1 MRKSISLICA
11 LLIAISMFGII
22 AVNAESSLGGY
33 TWNKPDGYHT
43 GTVAVTGTDSLT
55 IEFANIGS
63 SDDSAGAVTSGT
75 LAEDWTGYE
84 KLSFR
89 VKNPTNYEVHLGL
102 GVTTGSDWVWHE
114 STTVGLPAGV
124 TKNVVFYIK
133 EALWKTEASNWANT
147 AKIDALN
154 SINKLDFKLM
164 SFDSSKPSGSITISD
179 WKFEGEGGT
188 QTSEPNPT
196 AIPATGGFK
205 VQGSSLYDAKGN
217 VFVMRG
223 VNHAHTWFKD
233 QLNTAIPGIAKSGSN
248 TVRIVLSNG
257 TKDNWQ
263 KDSAVSVSNI
273 ISMCEKNKL
282 IAVLEVH
289 DALGVEDEAVLMKA
303 VDYWIEIKNVLIGK
317 EDKVIINIANEWYGS
332 WGGAGWANG
341 YKKAIQ
347 RLREAGF
354 EHTIMVDSAGWG
366 QYPAS
371 IHNYGTSVLEAD
383 PLKNTMFAIHMYEY
397 AGGNAVQVKSNID
410 GVINQGLALCIGEF
424 GPRHTDGD
432 VDEATIMSY
441 CQQKGVGWLAWS
453 WKGNNSDLNY
463 LDLTNDWA
471 GTNLTEFG
479 RTVVNGS
486 NGLKETSKICS
497 VFESSVPVT
506 TPPVTTTPPQ
516 ITYGDVNNDTNVNST
531 DYALIK
537 RHILGTATLR
547 GDALIAADVN
557 RDGSVNST
565 DYALIKRYI
574 LGTIVSF

>member
-22 AVNAESSLGGY
+22 AVNAERSLGGY

-424 GPRHTDGD
+424 GPMQTDGD

>member
-371 IHNYGTSVLEAD
+371 IHDYGTSVLEAD

-397 AGGNAVQVKSNID
+397 AGGNAAQVKSNID

-565 DYALIKRYI
+565 DYALVKRYI